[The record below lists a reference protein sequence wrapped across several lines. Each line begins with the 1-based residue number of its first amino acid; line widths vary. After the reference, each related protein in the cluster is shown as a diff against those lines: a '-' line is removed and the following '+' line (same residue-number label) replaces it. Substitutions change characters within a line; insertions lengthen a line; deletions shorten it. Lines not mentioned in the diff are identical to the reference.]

1 MINCTVGPLVSRS
14 QFALEQTADQ
24 LMLESL
30 GKNPMVIRRPAE
42 GPQTLDKGAREP
54 LKLHDVFSVQ
64 VNQPA
69 TAGSSAEG
77 LGAVAGVYQI
87 GV

>member
-1 MINCTVGPLVSRS
+1 MSRS

-24 LMLESL
+24 LILESL

-42 GPQTLDKGAREP
+42 RQQTVAKGAREP

-64 VNQPA
+64 VTQPA
-69 TAGSSAEG
+69 AAGTRPEG
-77 LGAVAGVYQI
+77 LGALAGLYQI
-87 GV
+87 GM